1 MAQKL
6 LGLVPTKW
14 NRDRQM
20 DLSQKKMLIGML
32 LTGTV
37 MGGAGVVGMN
47 VLPPALFPLPDGAEV
62 IDPLSG
68 EVTVAAVSAEDDEAV
83 EPANT
88 RGDRVA
94 RVGKR
99 TLIDPI
105 IRRSMFD
112 SSKIGAE
119 AAPEDDGEAGA
130 KTSLPLVLLATI
142 VAEPAEFSS
151 CLIAEEKSEDGAA
164 GYGIG
169 DTVMDDATVHRIE
182 QKRVVLKRS
191 DGELEYL
198 AMDDA
203 EFERPVA
210 SKGGKASK
218 SGKWDGVEKEGETKF
233 TIDQETFNKILENP
247 DKLANQIRAVPKT
260 EDGKVIG
267 YRLSGIKRSSL
278 FRKLGIKNGDVVHA
292 VNGHELTSISS
303 ALAAFDSLQ
312 SERSFKFDVTSRK
325 KKQTYEYEVR

>member
-1 MAQKL
+1 MDLAQKKL
-6 LGLVPTKW
+6 LF
-14 NRDRQM
+14 
-20 DLSQKKMLIGML
+20 GML

-37 MGGAGVVGMN
+37 MGGAGVVAMN
-47 VLPPALFPLPDGAEV
+47 VLPPALFPLPEGAEL

-68 EVTVAAVSAEDDEAV
+68 DVTVPESGRDAEEDDAPEV
-83 EPANT
+83 GRPAQAT
-88 RGDRVA
+88 RTN
-94 RVGKR
+94 KR
-99 TLIDPI
+99 GLVDPI
-105 IRRSMFD
+105 LRRSMFD
-112 SSKIGAE
+112 SSKIGQE
-119 AAPEDDGEAGA
+119 AAVEDDGEAGA
-130 KTSLPLVLLATI
+130 KTALPLVLLATI
-142 VAEPAEFSS
+142 VAEPAQFSS

-169 DTVMDDATVHRIE
+169 DPVMDDATIHRIE

-203 EFERPVA
+203 EFERPLKTAKAGKV
-210 SKGGKASK
+210 GKA
-218 SGKWDGVEKEGETKF
+218 GKWDGVEKDGETKF
-233 TIDQETFNKILENP
+233 TIDEETFNKILENP
-247 DKLANQIRAVPKT
+247 DKLASQIRAVPKT
-260 EDGKVIG
+260 DESGKVIG

-292 VNGHELTSISS
+292 VNGHDLTSISS

>member
-1 MAQKL
+1 
-6 LGLVPTKW
+6 
-14 NRDRQM
+14 M
-20 DLSQKKMLIGML
+20 DLSQKKMLVGML

-37 MGGAGVVGMN
+37 MGGAGVVAMN
-47 VLPPALFPLPDGAEV
+47 VLPPALLPLPDGAEV

-68 EVTVAAVSAEDDEAV
+68 EVVNVEDAEDLGEGVAV
-83 EPANT
+83 DTN
-88 RGDRVA
+88 RSVGSSRVS
-94 RVGKR
+94 KR
-99 TLIDPI
+99 SLVDPI
-105 IRRSMFD
+105 LRRSMFD
-112 SSKIGAE
+112 SSKIGQE
-119 AAPEDDGEAGA
+119 ATEEDDGEAGA
-130 KTSLPLVLLATI
+130 KTALPLVLLATI
-142 VAEPAEFSS
+142 VAEPAEYSS
-151 CLIAEEKSEDGAA
+151 CLIAEEKSEDGAS

-210 SKGGKASK
+210 SKGGKAGK

-233 TIDQETFNKILENP
+233 TIDQETFDKILENP

>member
-1 MAQKL
+1 MNLPDKKL
-6 LGLVPTKW
+6 LF
-14 NRDRQM
+14 
-20 DLSQKKMLIGML
+20 GML
-32 LTGTV
+32 LTGSA
-37 MGGAGVVGMN
+37 MGGAGVVAMN
-47 VLPPALFPLPDGAEV
+47 VAPPLILPLPDGIEL

-68 EVTVAAVSAEDDEAV
+68 EITVV
-83 EPANT
+83 EPLTMGEATEDNGRLKAAERRPT
-88 RGDRVA
+88 RTS
-94 RVGKR
+94 KR

-105 IRRSMFD
+105 VRRSMFD
-112 SSKIGAE
+112 SSKIGQDS
-119 AAPEDDGEAGA
+119 APEDDGDAGSR
-130 KTSLPLVLLATI
+130 TSLPLVLLATI

-151 CLIAEEKSEDGAA
+151 CLIAEEKGDDGAS

-169 DTVMDDATVHRIE
+169 DTIMDDATVHRIE

-191 DGELEYL
+191 DGEFEYL
-198 AMDDA
+198 AMDDE
-203 EFERPVA
+203 EFERPA
-210 SKGGKASK
+210 ANGKAAK
-218 SGKWDGVEKEGETKF
+218 AAKKDEWGGVEKDGETKF

-247 DKLANQIRAVPKT
+247 DKLAGQIRAVPKT
-260 EDGKVIG
+260 DESGKVVG

-292 VNGHELTSISS
+292 VNGHELTSMGS

>member
-1 MAQKL
+1 
-6 LGLVPTKW
+6 
-14 NRDRQM
+14 M

-47 VLPPALFPLPDGAEV
+47 VLPPALFPLPEGAEV
-62 IDPLSG
+62 INPLSG
-68 EVTVAAVSAEDDEAV
+68 EVTVAAASAEDDEAL

-88 RGDRVA
+88 GSERVT

-112 SSKIGAE
+112 NSRSVQRPHPKMTERPVRRHPAAGPAGHHRGGA
-119 AAPEDDGEAGA
+119 GG
-130 KTSLPLVLLATI
+130 VR
-142 VAEPAEFSS
+142 S

-203 EFERPVA
+203 GSSARRQQRRKRPVSLESGTGSRRKVRQSSPSTKRPSTRFSRTRTSSPTKSEQFLRRKTVKSSATAFQASSAAPCSGSWA
-210 SKGGKASK
+210 SKMA
-218 SGKWDGVEKEGETKF
+218 T
-233 TIDQETFNKILENP
+233 
-247 DKLANQIRAVPKT
+247 
-260 EDGKVIG
+260 
-267 YRLSGIKRSSL
+267 
-278 FRKLGIKNGDVVHA
+278 
-292 VNGHELTSISS
+292 
-303 ALAAFDSLQ
+303 
-312 SERSFKFDVTSRK
+312 
-325 KKQTYEYEVR
+325 